1 MVAIQRGSG
10 KTSRSIGR
18 KVMRE
23 SIHKTVLLNETI
35 EGLNLQN
42 KSIVLDATFGGG
54 GHSKAILEKYPNVK
68 IIALDQDKSAWDKA
82 KDKFKGLEKRIFFV
96 NANFRELKNSLP
108 KNFFETAPS
117 ETKGQ
122 GTHTFLKNSL
132 SENLGQID
140 AIIFDLGLSSDQ
152 LENSGRGFSFIKNE
166 PLLMTMKEN
175 PLPEDLTATD
185 IVNNWSEKSLAN
197 IIYGYGEE
205 RFSRRIAK
213 GIIEARKKN
222 KIETTWD
229 LVKVIENSVPA
240 VYRKGRLHFATK
252 TFQALRIAVN
262 DELRTLQTGL
272 QKGFEILE
280 KGGRISV
287 ISFHSLEDR
296 IVKRFYKEK
305 EKKGEAKLIPARNE
319 FRSGGNKKVILAS
332 AEEIKNNPRS
342 RSGKLRILEKN
353 I

>member
-10 KTSRSIGR
+10 KTVGSIGR

-35 EGLNLQN
+35 EGLDLQN

-68 IIALDQDKSAWDKA
+68 IIALDQDKSVSKSLINPRISFHNLNFRDLDKV
-82 KDKFKGLEKRIFFV
+82 LEKGV
-96 NANFRELKNSLP
+96 D
-108 KNFFETAPS
+108 
-117 ETKGQ
+117 G
-122 GTHTFLKNSL
+122 
-132 SENLGQID
+132 
-140 AIIFDLGLSSDQ
+140 IIFDLGLSSDQ

-175 PLPEDLTATD
+175 PRPEDLTASD
-185 IVNNWSEKSLAN
+185 IVNNWGEKSLAD

-213 GIIEARKKN
+213 GIIETRKKD

-229 LVKVIENSVPA
+229 LVKVIENNVPA
-240 VYRKGRLHFATK
+240 AYRKGRLHFATK

-262 DELRTLQTGL
+262 DELRTLQIGL
-272 QKGFEILE
+272 RKGFEILE
-280 KGGRISV
+280 KGGRILV

-305 EKKGEAKLIPARNE
+305 EKKGEAKLI
-319 FRSGGNKKVILAS
+319 NKKPITAKR
-332 AEEIKNNPRS
+332 EEIKNNPRS
-342 RSGKLRILEKN
+342 RSGKLRILEK